1 MIYTAYINELE
12 ERSYQH
18 VSFDMEDWSFVYF
31 TAKDKGEEIEIKICL
46 ESENIYQ
53 RKMGFEDW
61 WYVDYLEGNI
71 VLSDISVK

>member
-1 MIYTAYINELE
+1 MIYSAYINELE
-12 ERSYQH
+12 ERSFQH
-18 VSFDMEDWSFVYF
+18 ISFDMEDWSFVYF

>member
-31 TAKDKGEEIEIKICL
+31 SANDKGEEIEIKICL

-61 WYVDYLEGNI
+61 GYVDYLEGDI

>member
-1 MIYTAYINELE
+1 MIYTAYVNELE
-12 ERSYQH
+12 ERYYQH
-18 VSFDMEDWSFVYF
+18 VTFDMEDWSFVYF

-53 RKMGFEDW
+53 RKIGFEDW
-61 WYVDYLEGNI
+61 WYVDYLEGDI

>member
-1 MIYTAYINELE
+1 
-12 ERSYQH
+12 
-18 VSFDMEDWSFVYF
+18 MEDWSFVYF

-61 WYVDYLEGNI
+61 WYVDYLEGDI
-71 VLSDISVK
+71 VSSKVDKM

>member
-1 MIYTAYINELE
+1 MIYTAYVNELE

-18 VSFDMEDWSFVYF
+18 VTFDMEDWSFVYF

-53 RKMGFEDW
+53 RQMGFEDW
-61 WYVDYLEGNI
+61 WYVDYLEG
-71 VLSDISVK
+71 DIDIINNVVK